1 MRIQLDDMYT
11 SYEAARILG
20 VHETTIRRRC
30 ADGRI
35 AGATRHV
42 VRKREIWMIPL
53 SALGEGA
60 EGVLQPV
67 SEGLGGDQFPDP
79 I

>member
-1 MRIQLDDMYT
+1 MDDITYT
-11 SYEAARILG
+11 SYEAAQLLG
-20 VHETTIRRRC
+20 VNEATIRRRC

-35 AGATRHV
+35 AGATRRV

-60 EGVLQPV
+60 GDVLQPV
-67 SEGLGGDQFPDP
+67 PEGLEGDQLADP
-79 I
+79 L